1 MNSDEGNFFA
11 VHNEARQRFE
21 IFEDGSL
28 AELDYRMSHG
38 AMLLTHTGVPQEI
51 EGKGV
56 GGALVKAA
64 LDYAQAQ
71 GLKVKALC
79 PFAQKWM
86 EQHPE
91 YAGLAG

>member
-1 MNSDEGNFFA
+1 MNSDSGSFSA
-11 VHNEARQRFE
+11 AHNEAKQRFE
-21 IFEDGSL
+21 IFDDGSL
-28 AELDYRMSHG
+28 AVLDYRMSHG
-38 AMLLTHTGVPQEI
+38 AMLLTHTGVPPKI

-64 LDYAQAQ
+64 LDYAQAH

-86 EQHPE
+86 ERHPE
-91 YAGLAG
+91 YAGLAE